1 MNIIESGT
9 LLISDPFLKDPN
21 FVRSVILIC
30 EHENDGSF
38 GFVLNRQYEKN
49 LNQLMTDIDNVH
61 FPVFNGGPVGTD
73 SLHFLHIKPQLIEG
87 GFEVVDGIYWGGNFN
102 QALELMKSGEITP
115 RDIRFYLGYSGW
127 GEGQLQAEIDE
138 KSWLLHK
145 AERRFVFHHNA
156 NAVWKDVVQDMGG
169 EYKQLVNYPI
179 DPQLN

>member
-1 MNIIESGT
+1 MHT
-9 LLISDPFLKDPN
+9 
-21 FVRSVILIC
+21 
-30 EHENDGSF
+30 
-38 GFVLNRQYEKN
+38 
-49 LNQLMTDIDNVH
+49 
-61 FPVFNGGPVGTD
+61 
-73 SLHFLHIKPQLIEG
+73 KPRLIEG
-87 GFEVVDGIYWGGNFN
+87 GFAIVDGIYWGGNFN

-127 GEGQLQAEIDE
+127 GQGQLQAEIDE

-156 NAVWKDVVQDMGG
+156 SAVWKDVVQDMGG